1 MFDAQLLNEE
11 WFRKKMAKTDL
22 VDLAMTGHKQVDP
35 YLINAFVERWHEE
48 TASFHMPVGEVT
60 VTLDDMSCLLH
71 LSNEGRLLDHGF
83 LDRARGIDLMVR
95 LLGSDPADVS
105 KEIHVTKGDHAKHT
119 YLQRHFKTF
128 LPHIADY
135 TEEGNEDEVLR
146 HQNFVVRTYSAAGRL
161 HYFSRHEQE
170 FCAPLLPELL

>member
-60 VTLDDMSCLLH
+60 VTLDDVSCLLH
-71 LSNEGRLLDHGF
+71 LSNEG
-83 LDRARGIDLMVR
+83 
-95 LLGSDPADVS
+95 
-105 KEIHVTKGDHAKHT
+105 
-119 YLQRHFKTF
+119 
-128 LPHIADY
+128 
-135 TEEGNEDEVLR
+135 
-146 HQNFVVRTYSAAGRL
+146 
-161 HYFSRHEQE
+161 
-170 FCAPLLPELL
+170 